1 MHTRIYVCLEGELKF
16 WENIYGLKDVSPQ
29 LYGMKIKS
37 YVIPA
42 NSYESF
48 YALKCANIFVSN
60 PFVVRQTTMNSRSQ
74 DDIQWTINYTFQ
86 CLCNYTTLTN
96 IYFSVELKQ
105 VYSYQHKH
113 CLSLN
118 RVSSLKLL
126 VWPWWIDKN
135 SGELK
140 IQLITYQLYNKQNI
154 SYEKYLSLRR
164 NFL

>member
-1 MHTRIYVCLEGELKF
+1 MVSKMFLLNFMVWKSSHTLFLRTTTSHLMVWNVRTFLFWTLSSWDRRRWAAVSHTIYIE
-16 WENIYGLKDVSPQ
+16 I
-29 LYGMKIKS
+29 
-37 YVIPA
+37 
-42 NSYESF
+42 
-48 YALKCANIFVSN
+48 
-60 PFVVRQTTMNSRSQ
+60 
-74 DDIQWTINYTFQ
+74 INYLFQ
-86 CLCNYTTLTN
+86 CFCNSTTLTN
-96 IYFSVELKQ
+96 IYFIVELKQ

-126 VWPWWIDKN
+126 VWPWWIDRN

>member
-1 MHTRIYVCLEGELKF
+1 MVSKMFLLNLMVWKSSHTLFLRTAKSHFMLWNVRTFLFWTLSSWGRRWWIAVLKTIYSKLLIIYFNVC
-16 WENIYGLKDVSPQ
+16 
-29 LYGMKIKS
+29 
-37 YVIPA
+37 VI
-42 NSYESF
+42 
-48 YALKCANIFVSN
+48 I
-60 PFVVRQTTMNSRSQ
+60 
-74 DDIQWTINYTFQ
+74 WTP
-86 CLCNYTTLTN
+86 
-96 IYFSVELKQ
+96 YFSVELIQ
-105 VYSYQHKH
+105 VYSHQHKH

-126 VWPWWIDKN
+126 VWPWWIDRN